1 MTETMSSL
9 ERSLRAIHHQ
19 QPDRVPVIPQAHVWA
34 LYNYGSSSDEC
45 MYDGGR
51 YAEVQLQAWQDF
63 GWDGIFV
70 ATDSVAL
77 AHSLGLEVLYTD
89 IGAAPG
95 PIGML
100 DSLEEFEGLSWPD
113 PRETRLNAW
122 IVATRILA
130 REVGDR
136 VLVIGRADQGA
147 FSLAAQL
154 RGMED
159 WLLEVGYSKNPEL
172 IHRVLSRCNDYI
184 LSFADL
190 LLEAGA
196 HVVTIGDALASGSLI
211 SPKTFER
218 YAFPYQQELAQRIR
232 ERDGLFSI
240 HVCGKTTHV
249 IGRLADT
256 GAHILEFDA
265 PTDFD
270 VAWAAAQGKTCLLGN
285 VPVSEV
291 MTLGT
296 PNQVEAECRWRLD
309 KVKPK
314 SGYILSSGC
323 ALSPN
328 APAENLHAMVESA
341 RRYGRY

>member
-1 MTETMSSL
+1 METMTSL

-45 MYDGGR
+45 MYDGER

-77 AHSLGLEVLYTD
+77 AHSLGLEVLYTEL
-89 IGAAPG
+89 GAAPG

-100 DSLEEFEGLSWPD
+100 DSLQEFQTLSFPD
-113 PRETRLNAW
+113 PRETRLNEW
-122 IVATRILA
+122 IIATRILA
-130 REVGDR
+130 RKVGDR

-154 RGMED
+154 RGMEG
-159 WLLEVGYSKNPEL
+159 WLLEVGYSKNPDL
-172 IHRVLSRCNDYI
+172 IHRILARCNRYI

-211 SPKTFER
+211 SPTTFER
-218 YAFPYQQELAQRIR
+218 YAFPYQKDLAQSIR
-232 ERDGLFSI
+232 ARGAIFSI

-249 IGRLADT
+249 IGRLVDT

-270 VAWAAAQGKTCLLGN
+270 VAWQAAQGKACLLGN

-291 MTLGT
+291 LTLGS
-296 PNQVEAECRWRLD
+296 PEQVEAECRWRLD

-328 APAENLHAMVESA
+328 VPAVNLQMMMESA
-341 RRYGRY
+341 WRYGQY

>member
-1 MTETMSSL
+1 MTSL

-34 LYNYGSSSDEC
+34 LYHYGSSAGEC
-45 MYDGGR
+45 MYDGER
-51 YAEVQLQAWQDF
+51 YAEVQLQAWRDF

-77 AHSLGLEVLYTD
+77 AHSLGLEVFYTELGAVPGTTGLLESLRD
-89 IGAAPG
+89 IDK
-95 PIGML
+95 L
-100 DSLEEFEGLSWPD
+100 RWPD
-113 PRETRLNAW
+113 PRETRLNEW
-122 IVATRILA
+122 IIATRTLA

-136 VLVIGRADQGA
+136 VLVIARADLGA

-154 RGMED
+154 RGMQE
-159 WLLEVGYSKNPEL
+159 WLLEVGIEEEPDL
-172 IHRVLSRCNDYI
+172 IHSFLARCNGYI
-184 LSFADL
+184 LTFADL
-190 LLEAGA
+190 LLEAHA
-196 HVVTIGDALASGSLI
+196 HVVTIGDGLASESLI
-211 SPKTFER
+211 SPRTFER
-218 YAFPYQQELAQRIR
+218 YVFPYHRALAEAIRQRNAR
-232 ERDGLFSI
+232 LSI
-240 HVCGKTTHV
+240 HVCGKTGQ
-249 IGRLADT
+249 IMGRLVET

-270 VAWAAAQGKTCLLGN
+270 VAWQAARGRACLLGN

-291 MTLGT
+291 MTQGS
-296 PNQVEAECRWRLD
+296 PEQVEAECRWRLE
-309 KVKPK
+309 KVKPA

-341 RRYGRY
+341 RRYGQY